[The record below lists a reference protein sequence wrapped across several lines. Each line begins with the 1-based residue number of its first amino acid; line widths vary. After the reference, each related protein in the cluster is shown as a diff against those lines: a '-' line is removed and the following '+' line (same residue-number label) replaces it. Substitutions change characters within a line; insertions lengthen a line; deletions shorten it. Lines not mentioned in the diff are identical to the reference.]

1 MLDQSASASSAYPSL
16 DLPCG
21 RHVTLEFL
29 LVTGLIDFTLV
40 GFGGWV
46 EHTSLRHLDRMNT
59 ITYVMNGVKGWTAKS
74 GTLRSSED
82 IIFPSS
88 ASRDSE
94 TSGFDP

>member
-59 ITYVMNGVKGWTAKS
+59 ITYAIGCHEWGEGMDSKVRYAPL
-74 GTLRSSED
+74 LRGYN
-82 IIFPSS
+82 FPVFGEQ
-88 ASRDSE
+88 R
-94 TSGFDP
+94 